1 MRLLVTRPDEDASA
15 TIAALEALGH
25 EAVAAPLLTIEPLA
39 DAAIPDEAWQ
49 AILITSANGVRAIA
63 GHPDFKKFRSV
74 PVLTVGAASAEA
86 AREAG
91 FVSVVSAEG
100 NVELLVELAASKL
113 DPSSGPLLH
122 VAGSV
127 TAGNLK
133 GGLEAQGFRVVR
145 VVLYQAQAAKHLPEA
160 ARDALTAGTIDG
172 VLFYSPRTAASF
184 AALVR
189 AAELE
194 ATLKPLTAYCLSA
207 PVAEA
212 LAGLPFCDIRVSAEP
227 RQSALLSLIGI

>member
-25 EAVAAPLLTIEPLA
+25 EAIASPLLTIRPIA
-39 DAAIPDEAWQ
+39 DAVIPDEAWQ

-63 GHPDFKKFRSV
+63 GHSDFEKFKSI

-91 FVSVVSAEG
+91 FTSVVSAEG
-100 NVELLVELAASKL
+100 NVESLVTLAASKL

-127 TAGNLK
+127 TAGDLK
-133 GGLEAQGFRVVR
+133 GGLETPGFRVAR
-145 VVLYQAQAAKHLPEA
+145 VVLYEAQAAEYLPDA
-160 ARDALTAGTIDG
+160 AREALAAGTLDG

-189 AAELE
+189 AAGLDGS
-194 ATLKPLTAYCLSA
+194 LKSLTAYCLSA

-212 LAGLPFCDIRVSAEP
+212 LEGLPFCDIQVSDEP

>member
-25 EAVAAPLLTIEPLA
+25 EAIASPLLVIQSIA

-49 AILITSANGVRAIA
+49 AILITSANGARAIA
-63 GHPDFKKFRSV
+63 GHSDFKKLKSIS
-74 PVLTVGAASAEA
+74 VLTVGAASAEA

-91 FVSVVSAEG
+91 FTSVVSAEG
-100 NVELLVELAASKL
+100 NVDSLVMLAASKL

-127 TAGNLK
+127 TAGDLK
-133 GGLEAQGFRVVR
+133 GGLEAKGFCVVR
-145 VVLYQAQAAKHLPEA
+145 VVLYEAQAATHLPEA
-160 ARDALTAGTIDG
+160 ACQALAAGTVDG

-212 LAGLPFCDIRVSAEP
+212 LAGLPFCDIQVSDEP
-227 RQSALLSLIGI
+227 RQSALLSLIGN

>member
-25 EAVAAPLLTIEPLA
+25 EAIASPLLTIQPIA
-39 DAAIPDEAWQ
+39 GAAIPDRAWQ
-49 AILITSANGVRAIA
+49 AILVTSANGARAIA
-63 GHPDFKKFRSV
+63 AHPDFEKLKSI

-91 FVSVVSAEG
+91 FTSVVSAEG
-100 NVELLVELAASKL
+100 NVDLLVELVASKL
-113 DPSSGPLLH
+113 EPSAGPLLH

-127 TAGNLK
+127 TAGDLK
-133 GGLEAQGFRVVR
+133 GGLETKGFRVVR
-145 VVLYQAQAAKHLPEA
+145 VVLYEAQAAKHLLDVAREA
-160 ARDALTAGTIDG
+160 LMAGTIDG

-184 AALVR
+184 ATLVK
-189 AAELE
+189 AVGLE
-194 ATLKPLTAYCLSA
+194 ATLKPLIAYCLSA

-212 LAGLPFCDIRVSAEP
+212 LVGLPFCDIQVSDEP
-227 RQSALLSLIGI
+227 RQSALLSLIGN

>member
-25 EAVAAPLLTIEPLA
+25 EAIAAPLLTIHPIA
-39 DAAIPDEAWQ
+39 DAAIPEEAWQ
-49 AILITSANGVRAIA
+49 AILITSANGARAIA
-63 GHPDFKKFRSV
+63 GHSDFEKLKSI

-100 NVELLVELAASKL
+100 NVELLVELVASEL
-113 DPSSGPLLH
+113 DPLAGPLLH

-127 TAGNLK
+127 TAGDLK
-133 GGLEAQGFRVVR
+133 GGLEAQGFNVVR
-145 VVLYQAQAAKHLPEA
+145 VVLYEAQAAKHLPEA
-160 ARDALTAGTIDG
+160 AREALAAGTVDG

-184 AALVR
+184 AALVK
-189 AAELE
+189 AAGLE
-194 ATLKPLTAYCLSA
+194 ATLKPLIAYCLSA

-212 LAGLPFCDIRVSAEP
+212 LAGLPFCDIQVSDVP
-227 RQSALLSLIGI
+227 RQSALLSLIGN